1 MVSMW
6 VRFRLILPLILFGVI
21 MGVIMGVPRAHA
33 IDPGEAL
40 SDPVLE
46 QRARSLTLE
55 LRCMVC
61 QNQSI
66 DDSDAELARDLR
78 RLVRERISA
87 GDTDS
92 EIRSM
97 IVARYGEFAL
107 FRPPVSEKTYLL
119 WAAPFFLLLFGFL
132 VIWRMMRR
140 MSASKG

>member
-1 MVSMW
+1 MVSMR
-6 VRFRLILPLILFGVI
+6 VRFRLILLFILC
-21 MGVIMGVPRAHA
+21 GVIMGVPRAQA

-87 GDTDS
+87 GDTDA